1 MVPAFRIE
9 ERRPYGRSMPNLVPL
24 PARSPCVRATRTR
37 RGRITLGLWLV
48 AMALSLLLL
57 VDAARGGGQA
67 RKAGCTHGVS
77 SIGPMVIAKG
87 EAFRGSTTPHTQAC
101 LP

>member
-1 MVPAFRIE
+1 M
-9 ERRPYGRSMPNLVPL
+9 
-24 PARSPCVRATRTR
+24 
-37 RGRITLGLWLV
+37 GRITLGLWLV
-48 AMALSLLLL
+48 AIALAVLLL
-57 VDAARGGGQA
+57 VGAARGGQQS

-87 EAFRGSTTPHTQAC
+87 RPVSGSTTPDTQAC